1 MTYRL
6 VHLLAGSALLFAVGA
21 AGAAVSMD
29 EAAPAM
35 QDDGVP
41 RFEIGRFDV
50 QGNTLL
56 TSAQVQALLAPF
68 TGAQRDFS
76 DIARAVEALEGAY
89 RERGYSAV
97 QVQLPEQELERGV
110 VRLSVLQTPLGKVAI
125 SGNVHVDEANVR
137 RALPSL
143 RAGETPNLP
152 DLSQSLKL
160 ANENPARKIEVRLEA
175 DEPAGAIDAIV
186 TVADDKPWKA
196 MLNVDNT
203 GNAQT
208 GKTHVGVVLQHANL
222 FGRDHVA
229 SLQYTSSLEKP
240 DKVGV
245 YGAGYHLPLYAL
257 GDSMDFFASY
267 SNVDSG
273 SVSAGIFDLAVSGQG
288 SMAGIR
294 YNQNFAR
301 SGDFEP
307 KLVYGIDYKAYRN
320 SVQLFGMELGAD
332 VTVHPLSVSYIGN
345 WTLPTGE
352 TSVAVTFAHNIPGGK
367 HGAQADFDRVRA
379 HAKAAYNTLRLS
391 ASTGRVLDGDWQWRA
406 LANAQVTPDALV
418 PGEQFGAGGAASVRG
433 FAEREVSNDSG
444 VNLNLELYTPNWCGQ
459 ALAYQCRALAFY
471 DTAWLRRN
479 HALPGESASQ
489 GISSGGLGLRLL
501 LSRYANLQLDYA
513 HVANG
518 GDTGQRGANRLHFR
532 LALAY

>member
-29 EAAPAM
+29 DAAPAA
-35 QDDGVP
+35 QEDGVP
-41 RFEIGRFDV
+41 RFEIRRFDV

-56 TSAQVQALLAPF
+56 TPAQVQTLLAPF
-68 TGAQRDFS
+68 TGVQRDFS
-76 DIARAVEALEGAY
+76 DIARAVEALEAAY

-110 VRLSVLQTPLGKVAI
+110 VRLSVLQTPLGKLAI
-125 SGNVHVDEANVR
+125 SGNAYVDEANVR
-137 RALPSL
+137 RALPAL
-143 RAGETPNLP
+143 REGETPNLP
-152 DLSQSLKL
+152 ALSQSLKL
-160 ANENPARKIEVRLEA
+160 ANENPARKIEVRLQA
-175 DEPAGAIDAIV
+175 DEPAGAIDALV
-186 TVADDKPWKA
+186 TVADEKPWKA

-307 KLVYGIDYKAYRN
+307 KLVYGIDFKAYRN

-332 VTVHPLSVSYIGN
+332 VTVHPLSVSYIGA

-352 TSVAVTFAHNIPGGK
+352 TSVALTFAHNIPGGK

-391 ASTGRVLDGDWQWRA
+391 ATSGRVLADDWQWRG
-406 LANAQVTPDALV
+406 LFNAQVTPDALV
-418 PGEQFGAGGAASVRG
+418 PGEQFGAGGASSVRG
-433 FAEREVSNDSG
+433 FDEREVANDSG
-444 VNLNLELYTPNWCGQ
+444 ASLNLELYTPNWCGQ
-459 ALAYQCRALAFY
+459 ALGYQCRALAFY

-489 GISSGGLGLRLL
+489 GISSGGLGMRLL

-513 HVANG
+513 HVVNG
-518 GDTGQRGANRLHFR
+518 GDTGRRGASRLHFR